1 MAIAYKNENIEK
13 VATAEEKLDKI
24 RNVLI
29 EKADTDNEEAV
40 SLSEKLDD
48 AIFNGEEEGKKKTV
62 ELLRNVTSDY
72 VEFIIDLSKDLKPDN
87 SYSSLNDVF
96 HELYQWESKEQN
108 SNPLIETFRDVGLA
122 KNISEQEQT
131 FMTKLDKALNDGNI
145 KNVVAWMTM
154 IALIN
159 EYVLAPAREIESITP
174 DDAKE
179 IVQDALNKLT
189 NPAKQGSF
197 EKPKVPIALWFYLL
211 HKD

>member
-1 MAIAYKNENIEK
+1 VAIVYKNENIEK
-13 VATAEEKLDKI
+13 VATAEEKLDKV
-24 RNVLI
+24 RNALI
-29 EKADTDNEEAV
+29 EKADADNEEAV

-48 AIFNGEEEGKKKTV
+48 AIFDGEEEGKKETI
-62 ELLRNVTSDY
+62 ELLRNATSDY
-72 VEFIIDLSKDLKPDN
+72 LEFITDLSKDLKPDS
-87 SYSSLNDVF
+87 SYSSLNDVY

-108 SNPLIETFRDVGLA
+108 SNPLVEISRDIGIA

-131 FMTKLDKALNDGNI
+131 FMTKLDKALNNGDI

-154 IALIN
+154 TALIN
-159 EYVLAPAREIESITP
+159 EYVLEPAREIEPITP

-189 NPAKQGSF
+189 TTNKQGSF

>member
-1 MAIAYKNENIEK
+1 VAIVYKNENIEK
-13 VATAEEKLDKI
+13 VATAEEKLDKV
-24 RNVLI
+24 RNALI
-29 EKADTDNEEAV
+29 EKADADNEEAV

-48 AIFNGEEEGKKKTV
+48 AIFDGEGEGKKETI
-62 ELLRNVTSDY
+62 ELLRNATSDY
-72 VEFIIDLSKDLKPDN
+72 LEFIIELSKDLKPDS
-87 SYSSLNDVF
+87 SYSSLNDVY

-108 SNPLIETFRDVGLA
+108 SNPLVEISRDIGIA

-131 FMTKLDKALNDGNI
+131 FMTKLDKALNNGDI

-154 IALIN
+154 TALIN
-159 EYVLAPAREIESITP
+159 EYVLEPAREIESITP

-189 NPAKQGSF
+189 TPNKQSSF